1 MTSDTA
7 ELHPPRV
14 DLRERLV
21 VCLITAVAILC
32 RLAAIGQPMRYDES
46 ITWAYFVGRPWST
59 LVSSYQFPNNHVL
72 HSLLAKVAVSAFPFA
87 PWALRLPAFLAGVA
101 IVPLTWAVGR
111 RFADRGTALLG
122 AALAAA
128 STTLVLY
135 STNAR
140 GYSMVV
146 MLFLLML
153 LVADDLRRRPSPRGW
168 LVLTLL
174 AAAGLYT
181 IPIMLYP
188 LGVVSL
194 WLVLDAFRLPVADRW
209 RRIGAVALSGAAAVA
224 LAVLLY
230 LPIIR
235 TAGLSALTGNKFVSA
250 SPWLQFALEL
260 PRFIA
265 ETLGT
270 WSSPLPWWSAFVLPV
285 LALLGL
291 RRLAPSGAPS
301 LALAA
306 AAWCGAL
313 LLVTHRVPFVRVW
326 LFLLPLFLL
335 AVARGLIH
343 VWRDTVGHRRP
354 AWSLDPA
361 WAAAGVVVLLGSME
375 LQSRAALA
383 SDDTG
388 AFRPA
393 REVTALIAPRL
404 RPGDRVLAPIPSNG
418 PLLYYFA
425 ERGLDTA
432 SLTVPLAKSQ
442 RAFLVLDRANGQ
454 DLAWAVRIG
463 MIDPAQ
469 FREPELL
476 GRPGSAEVWA
486 TERRPSLVSSR

>member
-1 MTSDTA
+1 MTTDTA

-14 DLRERLV
+14 DTRERLV
-21 VCLITAVAILC
+21 VCLITAVAFIC
-32 RLAAIGQPMRYDES
+32 RVAAIGQPMRYDES

-72 HSLLAKVAVSAFPFA
+72 HSLLAKIAVSAFPFA
-87 PWALRLPAFLAGVA
+87 PWALRLPAFLAGVT

-122 AALAAA
+122 AALTAA

-140 GYSMVV
+140 GYSIVV

-153 LVADDLRRRPSPRGW
+153 LVADGIFRGTWRHGW
-168 LVLTLL
+168 LTLTLL
-174 AAAGLYT
+174 GAAGLYT
-181 IPIMLYP
+181 IPVMLYP
-188 LGVVSL
+188 VGVVSL
-194 WLVLDAFRLPVADRW
+194 WLVLGAFRLPPRERW
-209 RRIGAVALSGAAAVA
+209 RRIGAVALSGAGAVA
-224 LAVLLY
+224 LALLLY

-235 TAGLSALTGNKFVSA
+235 SAGLSALTGNKFVSA
-250 SPWLQFALEL
+250 SPWLTFVLDL
-260 PRFIA
+260 PKFVA

-291 RRLAPSGAPS
+291 RRISPSRAPS
-301 LALAA
+301 LALATTL
-306 AAWCGAL
+306 WCAVL
-313 LLVTHRVPFVRVW
+313 LLATHRVPFVRVW

-335 AVARGLIH
+335 AVARGLVH

-354 AWSLDPA
+354 AWQVDPA
-361 WAAAGVVVLLGSME
+361 WAAAGVALLLGSE
-375 LQSRAALA
+375 ALRSRAAIS

-393 REVTALIAPRL
+393 RDVATLIAPRL
-404 RPGDRVLAPIPSNG
+404 KPGDRVLAPIPSNG

-425 ERGLDTA
+425 EQGLDTA
-432 SLTVPLAKSQ
+432 SLTVPLARSQ

-454 DLAWAVRIG
+454 DLAWAVRVG
-463 MIDPAQ
+463 MIDPAS

-476 GRPGSAEVWA
+476 GRPGNAEVWA
-486 TERRPSLVSSR
+486 TERR